1 MAPETIDVIYEG
13 YTFATLFNEDLP
25 SAKLGRKN
33 TERTDAL
40 DTAGEE
46 FPSAPT
52 KPKKRRS
59 RKKEDEGILEID

>member
-1 MAPETIDVIYEG
+1 VSGSIDVVCDG
-13 YTFATLFNEDLP
+13 VVFATLVDEDLP
-25 SAKLGRKN
+25 IAHVGRQKI
-33 TERTDAL
+33 EREDAL

-59 RKKEDEGILEID
+59 RKKSDEEILEID

>member
-1 MAPETIDVIYEG
+1 MTVESIEVICDG
-13 YTFATLFNEDLP
+13 YLFATIVNEEVP
-25 SAKLGRKN
+25 KANLGRQKL
-33 TERTDAL
+33 EKTDAL

-59 RKKEDEGILEID
+59 RKTEEIITEID

>member
-1 MAPETIDVIYEG
+1 MALETIDVICDG
-13 YTFATLFNEDLP
+13 QLFATLVNEDLP
-25 SAKLGRKN
+25 KANLGRQKL
-33 TERTDAL
+33 EKTDAL

-59 RKKEDEGILEID
+59 RKKEEIITEID

>member
-1 MAPETIDVIYEG
+1 MSDSVDVVCDG
-13 YTFATLFNEDLP
+13 VVFATIINEDLP
-25 SAKLGRKN
+25 AAHVGRQKSEN
-33 TERTDAL
+33 EDAL

-59 RKKEDEGILEID
+59 RKKSDEVILEID

>member
-1 MAPETIDVIYEG
+1 MAVESIEVICDG
-13 YTFATLFNEDLP
+13 YLFATIVNEEVP
-25 SAKLGRKN
+25 KANLGRQKL
-33 TERTDAL
+33 EKTDAL

-59 RKKEDEGILEID
+59 RKTEEIITEID

>member
-1 MAPETIDVIYEG
+1 VSNPVDVVCDGLI
-13 YTFATLFNEDLP
+13 FATIIEEDLP
-25 SAKLGRKN
+25 TAHVGRQKIEN
-33 TERTDAL
+33 TDAL

-59 RKKEDEGILEID
+59 RKKSDEEILEID

>member
-1 MAPETIDVIYEG
+1 MAPETIAVVCDGQV
-13 YTFATLFNEDLP
+13 FATLVNEDIP
-25 SAKLGRKN
+25 KANLGRQKI
-33 TERTDAL
+33 ERADAL

-59 RKKEDEGILEID
+59 RKAEMITEID

>member
-1 MAPETIDVIYEG
+1 MSGSIDVVCDG
-13 YTFATLFNEDLP
+13 LVFATIIEEDLP
-25 SAKLGRKN
+25 TAHVGRQKN
-33 TERTDAL
+33 GRDDAL

-59 RKKEDEGILEID
+59 RKKSDEEILEID